1 MKIGIVGAG
10 TLGRFLAETFCN
22 DKHDVTVIDTSSST
36 LTRLRDKLDVMTL
49 TGDAAHFNTLREAQA
64 ETFDI
69 FIAVGSSDAVN
80 LHACRI
86 AKKLGSEHII
96 CRLTSEKYF
105 DTESGFTP
113 LAMGIEHVVIPQERC
128 VDKIVDVLDNLAALD
143 KTTFSHRDALITDFR
158 VEPNSPF
165 VGIMLKDFPEAEL
178 IRSVRFAALV
188 RNGELMA
195 PRGDTIVRE
204 GDELYIAGRVEHVD
218 AMVNWASPDAEDIS
232 LVVVTGDST
241 LAAGIAARITDEGFD
256 TRLIERDRGNA
267 ERLLDEL
274 NSKMMV
280 INGDSSERDVLDE
293 AGVQSCDVF
302 IAAGDDDESNILSC
316 ILAKRMGARKVIV
329 ATNKVEYVDL
339 VPRMNVL
346 DTGFSRWLVAGNSIL
361 RYISTINRVHTS
373 AILHRADAFVSEFV
387 VGEKSK
393 VAGKLIGD
401 CRFPDSCVLSM
412 VFRDDEVL
420 TPAGDLKLLP
430 GDIVAAVTSRE
441 IERKLGKLIS

>member
-49 TGDAAHFNTLREAQA
+49 TGDAAHFNTLQEAQA
-64 ETFDI
+64 DTFDI
-69 FIAVGSSDAVN
+69 FIAVGSSDTVN

-86 AKKLGSEHII
+86 AKKLGVEHII

-113 LAMGIEHVVIPQERC
+113 RAMGIEHVVIPQERC
-128 VDKIVDVLDNLAALD
+128 VDKVVDVLDNLASLD
-143 KTTFSHRDALITDFR
+143 KTTFSHRDAIITDFR
-158 VEPNSPF
+158 VGENSPLN
-165 VGIMLKDFPEAEL
+165 GIMLKDFPEPDL

-188 RNGELMA
+188 RGGELVA
-195 PRGDTIVRE
+195 PRGETVVNQ
-204 GDELYIAGRVEHVD
+204 GDELYIAGRAEHVD
-218 AMVNWASPDAEDIS
+218 AMVSWASPDAENIS
-232 LVVVTGDST
+232 LIVVSGDSP
-241 LAAGIAARITDEGFD
+241 LAAGIAARVTDMGFD
-256 TRLIERDRGNA
+256 TRLIESDRDNA
-267 ERLLDEL
+267 ERLLDNL

-280 INGDSSERDVLDE
+280 INGDSREQDVLEE

-302 IAAGDDDESNILSC
+302 IAAGDDDENDILGC

-329 ATNKVEYVDL
+329 VTNKVEYVDL

-346 DTGFSRWLVAGNSIL
+346 DSGFSRWLVAGNSIL

-401 CRFPDSCVLSM
+401 CRFPESCVLSM
-412 VFRDDEVL
+412 VFRGDEVL

-441 IERKLGKLIS
+441 IERKLGKLIT